1 MPPSA
6 SPPPS
11 KPTPAEAPFDDA
23 RADLILE
30 TCDGVHFRIF
40 HNILSL
46 ASPIFNNMFSIPLP
60 PSQKPDEVQVVR
72 LSEDSDA
79 LDVALRHIYPVRP
92 PKVADT
98 LHCAGILAEFA
109 RKYQVETLDNFII
122 RYLTD
127 SIESDPVGVYAIAVT
142 YEYNDIGAD
151 AARACLYSP
160 FSELESPYLRCI
172 TAEHLSELHRYH
184 VACGEAASAVA
195 SSDLKWLSLLDTAP
209 EAFVSQLRGS
219 SGSGCQACSMQ
230 ELRTQTSNTSSKR
243 YGPRSLW
250 NYLYC
255 SALLLSHHPTAE
267 EITTK
272 DFVLKTN
279 KCNSCSHTIR
289 KDLLE
294 VSDLLWREVKNAV
307 KRVSLSLIIA
317 YPLSHVC
324 DIQWR
329 TLIVLIPR
337 RYPYPRLFLWSQ
349 ILPPPPLPI
358 DRESVQVLE
367 WPFVVAVRGVST
379 L

>member
-6 SPPPS
+6 SAF
-11 KPTPAEAPFDDA
+11 PTPAEAPFDDA

-30 TCDGVHFRIF
+30 TCDEVHFRIF

-46 ASPIFNNMFSIPLP
+46 ASPIVNNMFSIPLP

-72 LSEDSDA
+72 LSEDSSA

-92 PKVADT
+92 PEVADT

-109 RKYQVETLDNFII
+109 RKYQVETLNNFLIG
-122 RYLTD
+122 YLTD
-127 SIESDPVGVYAIAVT
+127 SIESDPVGVYAVAVT
-142 YEYNDIGAD
+142 YEYNDIGSA
-151 AARACLYSP
+151 AARACLYFP
-160 FSELESPYLRCI
+160 FSELESPYLRY
-172 TAEHLSELHRYH
+172 TTVDHVLELLRYH

-195 SSDLKWLSLLDTAP
+195 SSDLKWLASLDTVP

-219 SGSGCQACSMQ
+219 SASGCQACCMQ
-230 ELRTQTSNTSSKR
+230 ELRTQTSDTSSKR

-255 SALLLSHHPTAE
+255 SALLLAHHPAAE
-267 EITTK
+267 EITTEA
-272 DFVLKTN
+272 FVLKTN
-279 KCNSCSHTIR
+279 KCYLCSHTIR

-307 KRVSLSLIIA
+307 KQVSLSLIIA

-324 DIQWR
+324 DVQWHM
-329 TLIVLIPR
+329 LIALIPR
-337 RYPYPRLFLWSQ
+337 RYPYPRLFPWSQ
-349 ILPPPPLPI
+349 ILAPLPLPI
-358 DRESVQVLE
+358 DRVLE
-367 WPFVVAVRGVST
+367 WPFVVD